1 MKKIKTYVVSILIPL
16 AVGGVSALLTM
27 NNMNIYSEIDT
38 PALSPPAILFPIV
51 WTVLYV
57 LMGISAAMIYNSPTL
72 LQNKKEKALFTYA
85 LSLFFNFSWSIIFF
99 NLRAFGVAFIWLVV
113 LWLLILKTII
123 EYSKI
128 NRVAAYLQ
136 IPYLIWVSF
145 AGYLNLAIFLLNR

>member
-1 MKKIKTYVVSILIPL
+1 MKKIKSYVVSILIPL
-16 AVGGVSALLTM
+16 AVGGLSALLTM
-27 NNMNIYSEIDT
+27 NNMNLYSEINT

-51 WTVLYV
+51 WTVLYI

-72 LQNKKEKALFTYA
+72 LQSKKEKALFAYA
-85 LSLFFNFSWSIIFF
+85 LSLFFNFTWSIIFF
-99 NLRAFGVAFIWLVV
+99 NLRAFAAAFIWLVV
-113 LWLLILKTII
+113 LWILILKTII

-128 NRVAAYLQ
+128 NRVATYLQ

>member
-1 MKKIKTYVVSILIPL
+1 MKKIKPYVLSILIAL
-16 AVGGVSALLTM
+16 AVGGFSALLTM
-27 NNMNIYSEIDT
+27 NNMNIYSEINT

-51 WTVLYV
+51 WTILYI
-57 LMGISAAMIYNSPTL
+57 LMGISAAMIYTSTTL
-72 LQNKKEKALFTYA
+72 LQNEKEKALFTYA
-85 LSLFFNFSWSIIFF
+85 LSLFFNFTWSIIFF
-99 NLRAFGVAFIWLVV
+99 NLRAFAVAFIWLVV
-113 LWLLILKTII
+113 LWILILKTIV